1 MPKLIWEKKLQE
13 AVKRQQRFG
22 WSVREKRGKVL
33 VQRYY
38 PDTNKKTTVALPIAW
53 EPNQELSVLNAL
65 RNINDCMQ
73 NSGCNLKEAVEILY
87 KDNAHKINLDWK
99 KLIEDFK
106 EYKNISKS
114 SWEGNYSYFLN
125 EIKTMMGSP
134 NEPTTGKAILEKLDL
149 GTNKLVHNWHRYC
162 DELDKAA
169 LDPKTKPYAKREVIQ
184 LIHQIIKDNVLERN
198 QNRKIEEIK
207 DALVSRENQN
217 TLINITEI

>member
-1 MPKLIWEKKLQE
+1 MTALSMF
-13 AVKRQQRFG
+13 A
-22 WSVREKRGKVL
+22 SVTSYELAAKSVNMTAKQLRKWNKHK
-33 VQRYY
+33 
-38 PDTNKKTTVALPIAW
+38 DT
-53 EPNQELSVLNAL
+53 
-65 RNINDCMQ
+65 
-73 NSGCNLKEAVEILY
+73 
-87 KDNAHKINLDWK
+87 KDFL
-99 KLIEDFK
+99 ERV
-106 EYKNISKS
+106 IS
-114 SWEGNYSYFLN
+114 
-125 EIKTMMGSP
+125 
-134 NEPTTGKAILEKLDL
+134 EKLDL

>member
-1 MPKLIWEKKLQE
+1 MTIS
-13 AVKRQQRFG
+13 AA
-22 WSVREKRGKVL
+22 
-33 VQRYY
+33 
-38 PDTNKKTTVALPIAW
+38 KTTTKPTIEESLLPPKIMTALSMVASGTSYEIAAK
-53 EPNQELSVLNAL
+53 SVNMTAKQL
-65 RNINDCMQ
+65 RKWN
-73 NSGCNLKEAVEILY
+73 KH
-87 KDNAHKINLDWK
+87 KDTK
-99 KLIEDFK
+99 DFL
-106 EYKNISKS
+106 ERVIS
-114 SWEGNYSYFLN
+114 
-125 EIKTMMGSP
+125 
-134 NEPTTGKAILEKLDL
+134 EKLDL

>member
-1 MPKLIWEKKLQE
+1 MTIS
-13 AVKRQQRFG
+13 AA
-22 WSVREKRGKVL
+22 
-33 VQRYY
+33 
-38 PDTNKKTTVALPIAW
+38 KTTTKPTIEESLLPPKIMTALSMVASGTSY
-53 EPNQELSVLNAL
+53 ELAAKSVNMTAKQL
-65 RNINDCMQ
+65 RKSN
-73 NSGCNLKEAVEILY
+73 KH
-87 KDNAHKINLDWK
+87 KDTK
-99 KLIEDFK
+99 DFL
-106 EYKNISKS
+106 ERVIS
-114 SWEGNYSYFLN
+114 
-125 EIKTMMGSP
+125 
-134 NEPTTGKAILEKLDL
+134 EKLDL

>member
-1 MPKLIWEKKLQE
+1 MTIS
-13 AVKRQQRFG
+13 AA
-22 WSVREKRGKVL
+22 
-33 VQRYY
+33 
-38 PDTNKKTTVALPIAW
+38 KTTTKPTIEESLLPPKIMTALSMVASGTSY
-53 EPNQELSVLNAL
+53 ELAAKSVNMTAKQL
-65 RNINDCMQ
+65 RKWN
-73 NSGCNLKEAVEILY
+73 KH
-87 KDNAHKINLDWK
+87 KDTK
-99 KLIEDFK
+99 DFL
-106 EYKNISKS
+106 ERVI
-114 SWEGNYSYFLN
+114 
-125 EIKTMMGSP
+125 T
-134 NEPTTGKAILEKLDL
+134 EKLDL

>member
-1 MPKLIWEKKLQE
+1 MTISAAK
-13 AVKRQQRFG
+13 
-22 WSVREKRGKVL
+22 S
-33 VQRYY
+33 
-38 PDTNKKTTVALPIAW
+38 TTKPT
-53 EPNQELSVLNAL
+53 
-65 RNINDCMQ
+65 
-73 NSGCNLKEAVEILY
+73 
-87 KDNAHKINLDWK
+87 
-99 KLIEDFK
+99 IEDSLLPPK
-106 EYKNISKS
+106 IMTALSMVASGTSYELAAKS
-114 SWEGNYSYFLN
+114 VNMTAKQLRKWNKHKDTKDFL
-125 EIKTMMGSP
+125 ERVIT
-134 NEPTTGKAILEKLDL
+134 EKLDL

>member
-1 MPKLIWEKKLQE
+1 MTALSMFASGTSYELAAK
-13 AVKRQQRFG
+13 
-22 WSVREKRGKVL
+22 SVNMTAKQLRKWNKHK
-33 VQRYY
+33 
-38 PDTNKKTTVALPIAW
+38 DT
-53 EPNQELSVLNAL
+53 
-65 RNINDCMQ
+65 
-73 NSGCNLKEAVEILY
+73 
-87 KDNAHKINLDWK
+87 KDFL
-99 KLIEDFK
+99 ERV
-106 EYKNISKS
+106 IS
-114 SWEGNYSYFLN
+114 
-125 EIKTMMGSP
+125 
-134 NEPTTGKAILEKLDL
+134 EKLDL